1 MINKKILIL
10 GAGFGGQT
18 VLKGL
23 LRSFQ
28 QQDNIEITLI
38 NENNYFLFSPLLH
51 EVAVGVLPPENICTP
66 IRKLQRS
73 RTYNFIQAHIEA
85 INPAERKV
93 DTSAGTFDFDYLILA
108 LGGVTDNMTIHNIQN
123 SANLYTLKTIQDATK
138 IKNQIIEMFE
148 KASIQ
153 SDPAVIKQQMTFI
166 ILGGGYTGVQFAA
179 GLSDATQQCISA
191 SYGHLDPANIK
202 IVLLESGDRI
212 IRDLP
217 EKYSQ
222 YVTRYLKKRGIKV
235 MVNSRVTG
243 IENGS
248 VKINEKETIDAQT
261 LVYVPGVVANPLIAA
276 TGIGCDNKGRA
287 IVNEYMEVNGF
298 PGIYAVGDCAH
309 YQDPST
315 GKVARPR
322 AHIAVRQ
329 ARVVAK
335 NLAAEIKGNR
345 RRKYIYSDSEEIISL
360 GKSNAL
366 LRLRGVWIHGIIA
379 VLAWVMSYSLL
390 AFGRKNRLKI
400 AIDWALSWMYGPDFV
415 IIKPTD
421 KDT

>member
-1 MINKKILIL
+1 MTNKKILIL

-18 VLKGL
+18 VLNGL
-23 LRSFQ
+23 LHSLKQ
-28 QQDNIEITLI
+28 QYDIEITLI
-38 NENNYFLFSPLLH
+38 DRHNYFLFSPLLH

-66 IRKLQRS
+66 IRKLQKS
-73 RTYNFIQAHIEA
+73 RIYNFVQAHIET

-93 DTSAGTFDFDYLILA
+93 DTSAGTFNYDYLVIA
-108 LGGVTDNMTIHNIQN
+108 LGGITDNTAIQDIQD
-123 SANLYTLKTIQDATK
+123 STHLYTLKTIQDATR

-148 KASIQ
+148 KASVQ
-153 SDPAVIKQQMTFI
+153 SDPAVVKQQMTFI

-179 GLSDATQQCISA
+179 GLSDATHQCISA

-235 MVNSRVTG
+235 MINSRVTG

-248 VKINEKETIDAQT
+248 VKINEKDTINAQT

-276 TGIGCDNKGRA
+276 TGIDCDNKGRA
-287 IVNEYMEVNGF
+287 IVNEYMEATGF

-309 YQDPST
+309 YEDPVT

-335 NLAAEIKGNR
+335 NLAAEIKGKR
-345 RRKYIYSDSEEIISL
+345 KRKYIYSDSEEIISL

-400 AIDWALSWMYGPDFV
+400 AIDWALSWIYGPDFMIV
-415 IIKPTD
+415 KSPRSE
-421 KDT
+421 K